1 VVGRISDVLIK
12 KFTMPSTH
20 VKLDKKIILGL
31 IAVFILCLV
40 LLLQSIFV
48 RPSSDS
54 KPKFDTIEL
63 QSFSNYKYG
72 DYFTVNSDIEFKTTS
87 NTLVYKVS
95 GINSGIESVKNAA
108 LKLGL
113 SKEIPNVNTKITKWV
128 KDDENVRALNSVTLD
143 NIKGTVNVF
152 YENGI
157 NEKPLESEDYLNYL
171 KSFFGFPDMYEIYL
185 ISKETQQDSEF
196 LNYGVKWQEKDIY
209 FDQADNIFLSVTIVN
224 KKIISV
230 FFHLLPT
237 EITDFKKL
245 KPIDRVTKDNIASYY
260 YQLSLKPEEIQSAS
274 EYGSET
280 IVVPPV
286 KVGLRGQ
293 KDAYILF
300 NDPTLSW
307 LLIPVIDFNGVFLD
321 ANNQKGS
328 ASLLIVNQNNR

>member
-1 VVGRISDVLIK
+1 
-12 KFTMPSTH
+12 MPSNH
-20 VKLDKKIILGL
+20 LKLDKKIIIGL
-31 IAVFILCLV
+31 IAVFVLFVV

-48 RPSSDS
+48 RPAPDS
-54 KPKFDTIEL
+54 KPLFDTIEL
-63 QSFSNYKYG
+63 QSFLNYKYS
-72 DYFTVNSDIEFKTTS
+72 DYFTINSDIEFKTTD
-87 NTLVYKVS
+87 NNLVYKVS
-95 GINSGIESVKNAA
+95 GLNSGIESVKNAA

-128 KDDENVRALNSVTLD
+128 REGENVRALNSITLD
-143 NIKGTVNVF
+143 NVKGTVNVF

-157 NEKPLESEDYLNYL
+157 NDQPLGSEEYLNYL
-171 KSFFGFPDMYEIYL
+171 KSFFGFPVMYEIYL
-185 ISKETQQDSEF
+185 ISRETQQDSEF
-196 LNYGVKWQEKDIY
+196 LNYGIKWQEKDIY
-209 FDQADNIFLSVTIVN
+209 FDQADNVFLSVTVAN
-224 KKIISV
+224 RKIISV

-237 EITDFKKL
+237 EIIEFKKL
-245 KPIDRVTKDNIASYY
+245 KPIDKVTKDNIASYY
-260 YQLSLKPEEIQSAS
+260 YQLNVKPKEIQSAS

-280 IVVPPV
+280 IVVPPI

-328 ASLLIVNQNNR
+328 VSLLIVNQSNR